1 MKKIKIS
8 ELPLYSSL
16 KGLFTIGTD
25 ENNRSVK
32 VSLEFVE
39 QKTTQA
45 VNDANTATNAA
56 NTAAAAANTAKKN
69 ADTATAAAQTAT
81 QNAIKAKEDA
91 DAAAQSANTAATA
104 ANNAK
109 EACDTATEEAQE
121 ATTAANNAAE
131 AANEATEAAQEAT
144 EDAVNA
150 TDNVLLTLGR
160 LVPTGMTVESVTRLT
175 MGNVQP
181 NYINPVLSPASAMK
195 NVIFISDNKAI
206 TVGTDGRITIVGTGK
221 STVHVIPT
229 CNTALAK
236 TLLIEVVAPAL
247 RKVNSSSL
255 RLTQSGALRF
265 G

>member
-25 ENNRSVK
+25 ANNRSVK

-39 QKTTQA
+39 QQTTQA
-45 VNDANTATNAA
+45 VTNAKEATDAA

-69 ADTATAAAQTAT
+69 ADTATAAAKTAT
-81 QNAIKAKEDA
+81 TNAIKAKEDA
-91 DAAAQSANTAATA
+91 D
-104 ANNAK
+104 
-109 EACDTATEEAQE
+109 EATEDAQE
-121 ATTAANNAAE
+121 ATTAAN
-131 AANEATEAAQEAT
+131 EATAAAQEAT
-144 EDAVNA
+144 EAAHEATEEAVNA

-175 MGNVQP
+175 VGNVKP
-181 NYINPVLSPASAMK
+181 NYIKAALLPASAMK

>member
-25 ENNRSVK
+25 ANNRSVK

-39 QKTTQA
+39 QQTTQA
-45 VNDANTATNAA
+45 VTNA
-56 NTAAAAANTAKKN
+56 K
-69 ADTATAAAQTAT
+69 
-81 QNAIKAKEDA
+81 
-91 DAAAQSANTAATA
+91 
-104 ANNAK
+104 
-109 EACDTATEEAQE
+109 E
-121 ATTAANNAAE
+121 ATTAANEATAA
-131 AANEATEAAQEAT
+131 AQEATEAAQEAT
-144 EDAVNA
+144 EEAVNA

-175 MGNVQP
+175 VGNVKP
-181 NYINPVLSPASAMK
+181 NYIKAALSPASAMK

>member
-25 ENNRSVK
+25 ANNRSVK

-39 QKTTQA
+39 QQTTQA
-45 VNDANTATNAA
+45 VTNAKEATAAA

-69 ADTATAAAQTAT
+69 ADTATAAAKTAT
-81 QNAIKAKEDA
+81 TNAIKAKEDA
-91 DAAAQSANTAATA
+91 DEATKKANAATDA
-104 ANNAK
+104 ANKAK
-109 EACDTATEEAQE
+109 EDCDTATEDAQE
-121 ATTAANNAAE
+121 ATTAANEATAA
-131 AANEATEAAQEAT
+131 AQEATEAAQEAT
-144 EDAVNA
+144 EEAVNA

-175 MGNVQP
+175 VGNVKP
-181 NYINPVLSPASAMK
+181 NYIKAALSPASAMQ

-206 TVGTDGRITIVGTGK
+206 TVGTDGRITVVGRGK

-247 RKVNSSSL
+247 RKATNSSL

>member
-25 ENNRSVK
+25 ANNRSVK

-39 QKTTQA
+39 QQTTQA
-45 VNDANTATNAA
+45 VTNAKEATDAA

-69 ADTATAAAQTAT
+69 ADTATEAAKTAT
-81 QNAIKAKEDA
+81 TNAIKAKEDA
-91 DAAAQSANTAATA
+91 DAATKKANAATDA
-104 ANNAK
+104 ANKAK
-109 EACDTATEEAQE
+109 EDCDT
-121 ATTAANNAAE
+121 
-131 AANEATEAAQEAT
+131 ATEAAQEAT

>member
-1 MKKIKIS
+1 MCNPFKIRRYEEDKDFRTPVIQLL
-8 ELPLYSSL
+8 ERAVYDRNGRKQP
-16 KGLFTIGTD
+16 KRQGIVGVCRATD
-25 ENNRSVK
+25 HTGGNER
-32 VSLEFVE
+32 
-39 QKTTQA
+39 QATT
-45 VNDANTATNAA
+45 
-56 NTAAAAANTAKKN
+56 
-69 ADTATAAAQTAT
+69 
-81 QNAIKAKEDA
+81 NAIKAKEDA
-91 DAAAQSANTAATA
+91 DEATKKANAATDA
-104 ANNAK
+104 ANKAK
-109 EACDTATEEAQE
+109 EDCDTATEDAQE
-121 ATTAANNAAE
+121 ATTAANEATAA
-131 AANEATEAAQEAT
+131 AQEATEAAQEAT
-144 EDAVNA
+144 EEAVNA

-175 MGNVQP
+175 VGNVKP
-181 NYINPVLSPASAMK
+181 NYIKAALSPASAMK

>member
-25 ENNRSVK
+25 ANNRSVK

-39 QKTTQA
+39 QQTTQA
-45 VNDANTATNAA
+45 VTNAKEATDAA

-69 ADTATAAAQTAT
+69 ADAATEAAKTATT
-81 QNAIKAKEDA
+81 NAIKAKEDA
-91 DAAAQSANTAATA
+91 DAA
-104 ANNAK
+104 
-109 EACDTATEEAQE
+109 TEDAQE
-121 ATTAANNAAE
+121 ATTAANEATAA
-131 AANEATEAAQEAT
+131 AQEATEAAQEAT

-175 MGNVQP
+175 VGNVKP
-181 NYINPVLSPASAMK
+181 NYIKAALSPVSAMQ

-206 TVGTDGRITIVGTGK
+206 TVGTDGRITVVGRGK

>member
-39 QKTTQA
+39 QQTTQA
-45 VNDANTATNAA
+45 VTNAKEATDAA

-69 ADTATAAAQTAT
+69 ADTATEAAKTAT
-81 QNAIKAKEDA
+81 TNAIKAKEDA
-91 DAAAQSANTAATA
+91 DAATKKANAATDA
-104 ANNAK
+104 ANKAK
-109 EACDTATEEAQE
+109 EDCDIATEDAQE
-121 ATTAANNAAE
+121 ATTAANAAT
-131 AANEATEAAQEAT
+131 AAAQEATEAAQEAT

-181 NYINPVLSPASAMK
+181 NYINPVSSPASAMK

-206 TVGTDGRITIVGTGK
+206 TVGTDGRITIVETGK

>member
-25 ENNRSVK
+25 ANNRSVK

-39 QKTTQA
+39 QQTTQA
-45 VNDANTATNAA
+45 VTNAKEATDAA

-69 ADTATAAAQTAT
+69 ADTATAAAKTAT
-81 QNAIKAKEDA
+81 TNAIKAKEDA
-91 DAAAQSANTAATA
+91 DEATKKANAATDA
-104 ANNAK
+104 ANKAK
-109 EACDTATEEAQE
+109 EDCDTATEDAQE
-121 ATTAANNAAE
+121 ATTAAN
-131 AANEATEAAQEAT
+131 EATAAAQEAT
-144 EDAVNA
+144 EEAVNA

-175 MGNVQP
+175 VGNVKP
-181 NYINPVLSPASAMK
+181 NYIKAALSPASAMK

>member
-25 ENNRSVK
+25 ANNRSVK

-91 DAAAQSANTAATA
+91 DASTQKANTAATA
-104 ANNAK
+104 ANKAK
-109 EACDTATEEAQE
+109 EDCDAATEEAQE
-121 ATTAANNAAE
+121 ATTAANNATA
-131 AANEATEAAQEAT
+131 AANDATEAAQEAT
-144 EDAVNA
+144 ENAVNA

-175 MGNVQP
+175 VGNVQP
-181 NYINPVLSPASAMK
+181 NYIKPVLSPASAMK

>member
-25 ENNRSVK
+25 ANNRSVK

-39 QKTTQA
+39 QQTTQA
-45 VNDANTATNAA
+45 VTNAKEATDAA

-69 ADTATAAAQTAT
+69 ADTATAAAKTAT
-81 QNAIKAKEDA
+81 TNAIKAKEDA
-91 DAAAQSANTAATA
+91 D
-104 ANNAK
+104 
-109 EACDTATEEAQE
+109 EATEDAQE
-121 ATTAANNAAE
+121 ATTAANEATAA
-131 AANEATEAAQEAT
+131 AQEATEAAQEAT
-144 EDAVNA
+144 EEAVNA

-175 MGNVQP
+175 VGNVKP
-181 NYINPVLSPASAMK
+181 NYIKAALSPASAMK

>member
-25 ENNRSVK
+25 ANNRSVK

-39 QKTTQA
+39 QQTTQA
-45 VNDANTATNAA
+45 VTNAKEATDAA
-56 NTAAAAANTAKKN
+56 NTAAAAAN
-69 ADTATAAAQTAT
+69 
-81 QNAIKAKEDA
+81 KAKED
-91 DAAAQSANTAATA
+91 
-104 ANNAK
+104 
-109 EACDTATEEAQE
+109 CDTATEDAQE
-121 ATTAANNAAE
+121 ATTAANEATAA
-131 AANEATEAAQEAT
+131 AQEATEAAQEAT
-144 EDAVNA
+144 EEAVNA

-160 LVPTGMTVESVTRLT
+160 LEPTGMTVESVTRLT
-175 MGNVQP
+175 VGNVKP
-181 NYINPVLSPASAMK
+181 HYIKAALSPASAMK

-236 TLLIEVVAPAL
+236 TLFIDVVAPAL

>member
-25 ENNRSVK
+25 ANNRSVK

-39 QKTTQA
+39 QQTTQA
-45 VNDANTATNAA
+45 VTNAKEATDAA

-69 ADTATAAAQTAT
+69 ADTASEAAKTAT
-81 QNAIKAKEDA
+81 TNAIKAKEDA
-91 DAAAQSANTAATA
+91 DAATKKANAATDA
-104 ANNAK
+104 ANKAK
-109 EACDTATEEAQE
+109 EDCDTATEDAQE
-121 ATTAANNAAE
+121 ATTAAN
-131 AANEATEAAQEAT
+131 EATAAAQEAT
-144 EDAVNA
+144 EEAVNA

-175 MGNVQP
+175 VGNVKP
-181 NYINPVLSPASAMK
+181 NYIKAALSPASAMQ

-206 TVGTDGRITIVGTGK
+206 TVGTDGRITVVGRGK

-247 RKVNSSSL
+247 RKATNSSL

>member
-25 ENNRSVK
+25 ANNRSVK

-109 EACDTATEEAQE
+109 EACGTATEEAQE

>member
-25 ENNRSVK
+25 ANNRSVK

-39 QKTTQA
+39 QQTTQA
-45 VNDANTATNAA
+45 VTNAKEATDAA

-69 ADTATAAAQTAT
+69 ADTATAAAQ
-81 QNAIKAKEDA
+81 
-91 DAAAQSANTAATA
+91 
-104 ANNAK
+104 
-109 EACDTATEEAQE
+109 
-121 ATTAANNAAE
+121 
-131 AANEATEAAQEAT
+131 EATEAAQEAT

>member
-25 ENNRSVK
+25 ANNRSVK

-39 QKTTQA
+39 QQTTQA
-45 VNDANTATNAA
+45 VKNANNATNAA
-56 NTAAAAANTAKKN
+56 NTAAAAANKAKKN
-69 ADTATAAAQTAT
+69 ADTATAAANTAAA
-81 QNAIKAKEDA
+81 NAVKAKEDA
-91 DAAAQSANTAATA
+91 DEATQKANTAAAA
-104 ANNAK
+104 ANKAK
-109 EACDTATEEAQE
+109 EDCDTATEAAQE
-121 ATTAANNAAE
+121 ATTAANNATA

-144 EDAVNA
+144 ENAVNA

-175 MGNVQP
+175 VGNVQP
-181 NYINPVLSPASAMK
+181 NYIKPVLSPASAMK

-236 TLLIEVVAPAL
+236 TLLIEVVAPVL
-247 RKVNSSSL
+247 RKVSNSSL

>member
-39 QKTTQA
+39 QQTTQA
-45 VNDANTATNAA
+45 VTNAKEATAAA

-69 ADTATAAAQTAT
+69 ADTATEAAKTAT
-81 QNAIKAKEDA
+81 TNAIKAKEDA
-91 DAAAQSANTAATA
+91 DAATKKANAATDA
-104 ANNAK
+104 ANKAK
-109 EACDTATEEAQE
+109 EDCDTATEDAQE
-121 ATTAANNAAE
+121 ATTAAN
-131 AANEATEAAQEAT
+131 EATAAAQEAT

>member
-25 ENNRSVK
+25 ANNRSVK

-91 DAAAQSANTAATA
+91 DAATQKANTAATA
-104 ANNAK
+104 ANKAK
-109 EACDTATEEAQE
+109 EDCDAVTEAAQE
-121 ATTAANNAAE
+121 ATTAANNATA
-131 AANEATEAAQEAT
+131 AANDATEAAQEAT
-144 EDAVNA
+144 ENAVNA

-160 LVPTGMTVESVTRLT
+160 IVPTGMTVESVTRLT
-175 MGNVQP
+175 VGNVQP
-181 NYINPVLSPASAMK
+181 NYIKPVLSPASAMK

>member
-25 ENNRSVK
+25 ANNRSVK

-39 QKTTQA
+39 QQTTQA
-45 VNDANTATNAA
+45 VNNAKEATDAA
-56 NTAAAAANTAKKN
+56 NKAADAATTAKKN

-81 QNAIKAKEDA
+81 TNAIKAKEDA
-91 DAAAQSANTAATA
+91 NAATQKANTATDA
-104 ANNAK
+104 ANKAK
-109 EACDTATEEAQE
+109 ASCDTATKDAQE
-121 ATTAANNAAE
+121 ATTAANEATAA
-131 AANEATEAAQEAT
+131 AQEATEAAQEAT
-144 EDAVNA
+144 ENAVNA

-175 MGNVQP
+175 VGNVKP
-181 NYINPVLSPASAMK
+181 NYIKAALSPASAMK

>member
-25 ENNRSVK
+25 ANNRSVK

-39 QKTTQA
+39 KQTTQA
-45 VNDANTATNAA
+45 VTNAKEA
-56 NTAAAAANTAKKN
+56 TDAANE
-69 ADTATAAAQTAT
+69 ATAAAQ
-81 QNAIKAKEDA
+81 
-91 DAAAQSANTAATA
+91 
-104 ANNAK
+104 
-109 EACDTATEEAQE
+109 
-121 ATTAANNAAE
+121 
-131 AANEATEAAQEAT
+131 EATEAAQEAT

-175 MGNVQP
+175 VGNVKP
-181 NYINPVLSPASAMK
+181 NYIKAALSPASAMQ

-206 TVGTDGRITIVGTGK
+206 TVGTDGRITVVGRGK

-255 RLTQSGALRF
+255 RLTQSGVLRF

>member
-81 QNAIKAKEDA
+81 KNAIKAKEDA

-206 TVGTDGRITIVGTGK
+206 MVGTDGRITIVGTGK

-247 RKVNSSSL
+247 RKVNGSSL

>member
-56 NTAAAAANTAKKN
+56 NKAAAAANTAKKN

>member
-25 ENNRSVK
+25 ANNRSVK

-39 QKTTQA
+39 QQTTQA
-45 VNDANTATNAA
+45 VTNAKEATDAA

-69 ADTATAAAQTAT
+69 ADTATAAAKTAT
-81 QNAIKAKEDA
+81 TNAIKAKEDA
-91 DAAAQSANTAATA
+91 DAATKKANAATDA
-104 ANNAK
+104 ANKAK
-109 EACDTATEEAQE
+109 EDCDTATEDAQE
-121 ATTAANNAAE
+121 ATTAAN
-131 AANEATEAAQEAT
+131 
-144 EDAVNA
+144 
-150 TDNVLLTLGR
+150 DNVLLTLGR

-175 MGNVQP
+175 VGNVKP
-181 NYINPVLSPASAMK
+181 NYIKAALSPASAMQ

-206 TVGTDGRITIVGTGK
+206 TVGTDGRITVVGRGK

-247 RKVNSSSL
+247 RKATNSSL

>member
-25 ENNRSVK
+25 ANNRSVK

-39 QKTTQA
+39 QQTTQA
-45 VNDANTATNAA
+45 VTNA
-56 NTAAAAANTAKKN
+56 K
-69 ADTATAAAQTAT
+69 
-81 QNAIKAKEDA
+81 
-91 DAAAQSANTAATA
+91 
-104 ANNAK
+104 
-109 EACDTATEEAQE
+109 E
-121 ATTAANNAAE
+121 ATTAANEATAA
-131 AANEATEAAQEAT
+131 AQEATEAAQEAT
-144 EDAVNA
+144 EEAVNA

-175 MGNVQP
+175 VGNVKP
-181 NYINPVLSPASAMK
+181 NYIKAALSPASVMK

>member
-25 ENNRSVK
+25 ANNRSVK

-39 QKTTQA
+39 QQTTQA
-45 VNDANTATNAA
+45 VTNAKEATDAA

-69 ADTATAAAQTAT
+69 ADTATAAAKTAT
-81 QNAIKAKEDA
+81 TNAIKAKEDA
-91 DAAAQSANTAATA
+91 D
-104 ANNAK
+104 
-109 EACDTATEEAQE
+109 EATEE
-121 ATTAANNAAE
+121 
-131 AANEATEAAQEAT
+131 
-144 EDAVNA
+144 AVNA

-175 MGNVQP
+175 VGNVKP
-181 NYINPVLSPASAMK
+181 NYIKAALSPASAMK

>member
-25 ENNRSVK
+25 ANNRSVK

-39 QKTTQA
+39 QQTTQA
-45 VNDANTATNAA
+45 VTNAKEATDAA

-69 ADTATAAAQTAT
+69 ADTATAAAKTAT
-81 QNAIKAKEDA
+81 TNAIKAKEDA
-91 DAAAQSANTAATA
+91 DEATKKANAATDA
-104 ANNAK
+104 ANKAI
-109 EACDTATEEAQE
+109 EDCDTATEDAQE
-121 ATTAANNAAE
+121 ATTAAN
-131 AANEATEAAQEAT
+131 EATAAAQEAT

-175 MGNVQP
+175 VGNVKP
-181 NYINPVLSPASAMK
+181 NYIKAALSPASAMQ

-206 TVGTDGRITIVGTGK
+206 TVGTDGRITVVGRGK

-247 RKVNSSSL
+247 RKATYSSL

>member
-25 ENNRSVK
+25 ANNRSVK

-39 QKTTQA
+39 QQTTQA
-45 VNDANTATNAA
+45 VTNAKEA
-56 NTAAAAANTAKKN
+56 TDAANE
-69 ADTATAAAQTAT
+69 ATAAAQ
-81 QNAIKAKEDA
+81 
-91 DAAAQSANTAATA
+91 
-104 ANNAK
+104 
-109 EACDTATEEAQE
+109 
-121 ATTAANNAAE
+121 
-131 AANEATEAAQEAT
+131 EATEAAQEAT
-144 EDAVNA
+144 EEAVNA

-175 MGNVQP
+175 VGNVKP
-181 NYINPVLSPASAMK
+181 NYIKAALSPASAMK

-247 RKVNSSSL
+247 RKATNSSL

>member
-25 ENNRSVK
+25 ANNRSVK

-39 QKTTQA
+39 QQTTQA
-45 VNDANTATNAA
+45 VTNAKEATDAA
-56 NTAAAAANTAKKN
+56 NTAAAAA
-69 ADTATAAAQTAT
+69 Q
-81 QNAIKAKEDA
+81 
-91 DAAAQSANTAATA
+91 
-104 ANNAK
+104 
-109 EACDTATEEAQE
+109 
-121 ATTAANNAAE
+121 
-131 AANEATEAAQEAT
+131 EATEAAQEAT

-175 MGNVQP
+175 VGNVKP
-181 NYINPVLSPASAMK
+181 NYIKAALSPASAMQ

-206 TVGTDGRITIVGTGK
+206 TVGTDGCITVVGRGK

-247 RKVNSSSL
+247 RKATNSSL

>member
-25 ENNRSVK
+25 ANNRSVK

-39 QKTTQA
+39 QQTTQA
-45 VNDANTATNAA
+45 VTNA
-56 NTAAAAANTAKKN
+56 K
-69 ADTATAAAQTAT
+69 
-81 QNAIKAKEDA
+81 
-91 DAAAQSANTAATA
+91 
-104 ANNAK
+104 
-109 EACDTATEEAQE
+109 E
-121 ATTAANNAAE
+121 ATTAANEATAA
-131 AANEATEAAQEAT
+131 AQEATEAAQEAT
-144 EDAVNA
+144 EEAVNA

-175 MGNVQP
+175 VGNVKP
-181 NYINPVLSPASAMK
+181 NYIKAALSPASAMQ

-206 TVGTDGRITIVGTGK
+206 TVGTDGRITVVGRGK
-221 STVHVIPT
+221 STVYVIPT